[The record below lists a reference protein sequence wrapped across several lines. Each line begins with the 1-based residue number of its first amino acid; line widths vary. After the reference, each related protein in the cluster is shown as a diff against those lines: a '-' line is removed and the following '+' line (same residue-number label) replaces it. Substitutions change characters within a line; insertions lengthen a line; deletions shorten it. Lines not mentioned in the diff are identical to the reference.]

1 MLYHVNTKKGIF
13 EQFSFPIQF
22 PFMLDMMINY
32 VQNQMSIKNVKNL
45 DWKDV
50 KRAGKIAVKII
61 GK

>member
-1 MLYHVNTKKGIF
+1 MLYHVNTKKGNF
-13 EQFSFPIQF
+13 EQFSFSIQF